1 MSSPTP
7 EQTNL
12 APDPWHGADY
22 AHHSSLQA
30 AMADEVLSQLVL
42 QGDEQVLDLGC
53 GDGKISARIA
63 EKVPRGAVLGV
74 DASADM
80 VAYAHR
86 QFGTGQWPN
95 LRFEVADARNLGFD
109 ARFDLL
115 VSFNALHWVPQQAD
129 ALCGIRRAL
138 RPLGLAHLR
147 LVTRAALT
155 SLEEVA
161 EAVRREP
168 HWADAFAGFS
178 DPYLRLSAE
187 EYVALAES
195 QGLKQ
200 VSIRSESKRWD
211 FQTEDAFFCF
221 CNAGFGAWTHVLP
234 EARRRAFV
242 EESMRRYLAEMNAA
256 IGERFTFHFMQT
268 DVVLAPAEDA
278 GLSD

>member
-1 MSSPTP
+1 MSKSTAAPTEP
-7 EQTNL
+7 TL
-12 APDPWHGADY
+12 DPWHGADY
-22 AHHSSLQA
+22 VHHSSLQA

-42 QGDEQVLDLGC
+42 RGDEQVLDLGC

-63 EKVPRGAVLGV
+63 AQLPRGAVLGV

-80 VAYAHR
+80 VAYAQR

-95 LRFEVADARNLGFD
+95 LRFELADARNLGFD

-115 VSFNALHWVPQQAD
+115 VSFNALHWVPRQAD
-129 ALCGIRRAL
+129 ALRGIRRAL
-138 RPLGLAHLR
+138 KPLGSAHLR
-147 LVTRAALT
+147 LVTRTALT

-195 QGLKQ
+195 LGLTR

-211 FQTEDAFFCF
+211 FQTEEAFFGF

-242 EESMRRYLAEMNAA
+242 EESMRHYLAAIDAA
-256 IGERFTFHFMQT
+256 CGERFTFHFMQT
-268 DVVLAPAEDA
+268 DVVLARSGSAA
-278 GLSD
+278 SGG